1 VHQVYVCYGHPTDPA
16 GFDEYYERTHADLA
30 KKVPGLV
37 RFTIGKVEAMGG
49 GEPPYYVVATLG
61 FESAES
67 MAAGLAS
74 PEMAAAGAD
83 VANFATGGATMFR
96 APETVLIG

>member
-1 VHQVYVCYGHPTDPA
+1 MHQVYVCYGHPTDPA
-16 GFDEYYERTHADLA
+16 AFDDYYERTHADLA

-37 RFTIGKVEAMGG
+37 RFTIGKVESMDGG
-49 GEPPYYVVATLG
+49 QPPYYLVATLG

-67 MAAGLAS
+67 MAAGLSS

-83 VANFATGGATMFR
+83 VANFATGGATLFR
-96 APETVLIG
+96 APETVLVG

>member
-1 VHQVYVCYGHPTDPA
+1 MCHGHPTDPA
-16 GFDEYYERTHADLA
+16 AFDKYYERTHADPA
-30 KKVPGLV
+30 RKVPGLV
-37 RFTIGKVEAMGG
+37 RFTIGTVQATGG
-49 GEPPYYVVATLG
+49 GEPLYYLVATLG

-83 VANFATGGATMFR
+83 VANVATGGATMFR
-96 APETVLIG
+96 APETVLVG